1 PALAALVFAGGVGV
15 DAPVDEAAE
24 LGVAEPG
31 EALIAF
37 RKRVLPPPVEGI
49 VHRRFVALA
58 GFGFDAAVFLCDRQR
73 RNRKRDGDHGSPHKL
88 HHESILSET
97 WYSPRLST
105 KEET

>member
-1 PALAALVFAGGVGV
+1 
-15 DAPVDEAAE
+15 
-24 LGVAEPG
+24 
-31 EALIAF
+31 
-37 RKRVLPPPVEGI
+37 

-105 KEET
+105 KEETCPCSLASPSSASRSSPSPARKRRRRFIVSRKRFGSAEQAGGIT